1 MEKIKNRNYRLEHLK
16 VIDKRKAR
24 KLYNNRRTIYILGNN
39 LNAYSM
45 EYQLTEIK
53 GSEQDLVLPFDSLVQ
68 IETKKLRSKWDG
80 TYLRFYYIE

>member
-24 KLYNNRRTIYILGNN
+24 QLYKDNNIYVLGNN
-39 LNAYSM
+39 LNPYSM
-45 EYQLTEIK
+45 EYQLTELK
-53 GSEQDLVLPFDSLVQ
+53 GNKQDIDFDCLVQ
-68 IETKKLRSKWDG
+68 IETEKLRSKWDG